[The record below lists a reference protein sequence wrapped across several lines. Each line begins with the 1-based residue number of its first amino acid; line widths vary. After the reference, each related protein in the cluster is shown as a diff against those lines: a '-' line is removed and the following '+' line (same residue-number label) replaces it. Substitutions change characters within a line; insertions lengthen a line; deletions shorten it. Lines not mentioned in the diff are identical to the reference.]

1 MQSTDNITNTNSDTT
16 PKKPHVLFWIISVL
30 FIIGGI
36 ICIVLYAKNPCIWG
50 GHMSLIGSLISIV
63 GLTIAIWQIIQAKE
77 AAINSSVMAEKAKEA
92 VATNTKEINKYLS
105 YASVS
110 QCERLV
116 DEIESFLHSKNND
129 RLLLRLKEL
138 KDSLIDIKVNPRI
151 SQVVLRRQKEYNKLL
166 RDIQSDILSVE
177 KASNPSSSAELQYDF
192 IFNHVETIKTNLTSI
207 ASELKYEKL

>member
-1 MQSTDNITNTNSDTT
+1 MTNTNANNNADNKTSNS
-16 PKKPHVLFWIISVL
+16 HVIFWIISVL
-30 FIIGGI
+30 FMLGGI
-36 ICIVLYAKNPCIWG
+36 ICIVFYVRNPKVWG

-151 SQVVLRRQKEYNKLL
+151 SQVVSRRLREYNKLL
-166 RDIQSDILSVE
+166 HDIESDILSVE
-177 KASNPSSSAELQYDF
+177 KASNPSSSAELQYDI
-192 IFNHVETIKTNLTSI
+192 IFNHVEKIKTNLTNI

>member
-1 MQSTDNITNTNSDTT
+1 MQSTDEITNTNTDTK
-16 PKKPHVLFWIISVL
+16 PKKPHVLFWIISFL

-36 ICIVLYAKNPCIWG
+36 ICVVLYSKNPCIWG

-77 AAINSSVMAEKAKEA
+77 AAINSSIMAESAKEA
-92 VATNTKEINKYLS
+92 VSSNTKEINKYLS

-138 KDSLIDIKVNPRI
+138 KDSLIDINANPRI
-151 SQVVLRRQKEYNKLL
+151 SQVVSQRQKEYNKLL
-166 RDIQSDILSVE
+166 RDIESDILSVE
-177 KASNPSSSAELQYDF
+177 KASNPSSSVGLDYDI
-192 IFNHVETIKTNLTSI
+192 IFGHVEKIKTNLTNI